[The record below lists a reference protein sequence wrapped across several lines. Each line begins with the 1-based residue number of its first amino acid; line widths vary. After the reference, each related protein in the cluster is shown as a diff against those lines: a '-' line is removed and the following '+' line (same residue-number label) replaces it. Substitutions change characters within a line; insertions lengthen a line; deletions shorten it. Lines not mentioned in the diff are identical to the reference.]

1 MHLASEIWRG
11 RAGGDGTTQFIGD
24 SQVTMPKNLS
34 LFGSYLQ
41 NLSRKLQQGWKKRQI
56 TRVVPPKAYGALPSA
71 SSQMSLW
78 GDDDFNYRT
87 KTIWDGRWKRHRK
100 KPMTYKKDIHSDAL
114 NTTIYN
120 LKVTPSALYNMDD
133 AGGFDNYIL
142 RTPPQELRSAT
153 GEKMREVM
161 YFYMKNPEAK
171 SQENGKVPQLQQ
183 RIYWNEVSNGEEAHG
198 EEHM

>member
-1 MHLASEIWRG
+1 
-11 RAGGDGTTQFIGD
+11 
-24 SQVTMPKNLS
+24 
-34 LFGSYLQ
+34 
-41 NLSRKLQQGWKKRQI
+41 
-56 TRVVPPKAYGALPSA
+56 
-71 SSQMSLW
+71 
-78 GDDDFNYRT
+78 
-87 KTIWDGRWKRHRK
+87 
-100 KPMTYKKDIHSDAL
+100 
-114 NTTIYN
+114 
-120 LKVTPSALYNMDD
+120 MDD